1 MEIKSRDNV
10 VTLEINLSSAKSM
23 QEAMEYIIKNK
34 SSDVVGVENQW
45 QVLTTKVKVIKALR
59 AYGILV
65 SSGEL
70 DTGLKSAKGFYERTI
85 DQIVCKD

>member
-1 MEIKSRDNV
+1 MEIKSRNNV
-10 VTLEINLSSAKSM
+10 VTLEIDLSSAKSM
-23 QEAMEYIIKNK
+23 QGAMEYIIKNK
-34 SSDVVGVENQW
+34 SSDVVDVENQW
-45 QVLTTKVKVIKALR
+45 QVLTTKVRVIKALR